1 MSRKP
6 GHTPSDPVPADVPD
20 AELAVLEQL
29 WASAPRTVRQLTDAL
44 YPGGK
49 AAHYGTV
56 QKLLQRLEAR
66 GCVGRVEGRS
76 PLEFE
81 PLVARDDLV
90 ARRVDAVVEK
100 LCAGSLTPLLSHLA
114 RRELRDDEVDALRAL
129 LRDLEGR

>member
-1 MSRKP
+1 MSRRSAC
-6 GHTPSDPVPADVPD
+6 TPSDPVPADVPD

-44 YPGGK
+44 YPGGR

-66 GCVGRVEGRS
+66 GCVGRIEGRS

-81 PLVARDDLV
+81 ALVARDDLV
-90 ARRVDAVVEK
+90 ARRVDAVVDR

-129 LRDLEGR
+129 LRDMEGR